1 MVASTSAFAHSTAD
15 KTVATLLLF
24 TSIAATIFGVI
35 FNSRLTFFAALGIG
49 VSSIYLAF
57 RGRFRIER
65 AGQYSALFLKATAI
79 LLFATLTVSI
89 FFLRSS
95 ADIYQRSMIHFAAAA
110 LAFGLV
116 TTHASIPHARRRT
129 EVYVFLEIVAASA
142 WIRFAPQFL
151 FPGVIGIDSWFHIG
165 VVAQINATGW
175 IPTDNVYSG
184 LTQFH
189 IFGAFIAQISG
200 LQPLY
205 LLEVI
210 GPMVGT
216 IGSAFIFLLG
226 RHLFGG
232 RVGLVASACYGFYGY
247 VVSTDFSFLAFGFGA
262 TLLLMA
268 FYMSIRYHSQ
278 KSLAKFAVA
287 VVSMVALINTHTV
300 MALTL
305 LIDLVMIWLVESLG
319 RLPKAKSVAPT
330 NVSAFF
336 VVLFGVSLVS
346 WWAYLSGSLT
356 DLAAILKWGLQY
368 ESFSP
373 TAESITYIGSV
384 PVAEYVLNLSGL
396 IATSTLAF
404 VGTLSLLGGDTR
416 HRNLSTT
423 IAIWTFGALGLTSVS
438 SQLSGLVG
446 ERWILAF
453 QLFSSPLAALGV
465 LWTYHRALN
474 RTFARVLV
482 VLLVA
487 GVAFASITSPGA
499 DYDTSVYS
507 PNTHLN
513 LAFTDAELL
522 SLTHLGQLHP
532 VSLNVLN
539 PEFAFYRL
547 YLHVSTNDVGAYL
560 ANRSFVSIPAG
571 LIVIRASVVAS
582 PIYYTRTLTRLDYN
596 VTFALSQQFD
606 RVYDS
611 GSVLAFQTR

>member
-95 ADIYQRSMIHFAAAA
+95 ADIYQRWMIHFAAAA

-305 LIDLVMIWLVESLG
+305 LIALVMIWLVESLG
-319 RLPKAKSVAPT
+319 RLAKAKSVAPT

-336 VVLFGVSLVS
+336 V
-346 WWAYLSGSLT
+346 
-356 DLAAILKWGLQY
+356 
-368 ESFSP
+368 
-373 TAESITYIGSV
+373 
-384 PVAEYVLNLSGL
+384 
-396 IATSTLAF
+396 
-404 VGTLSLLGGDTR
+404 
-416 HRNLSTT
+416 
-423 IAIWTFGALGLTSVS
+423 
-438 SQLSGLVG
+438 
-446 ERWILAF
+446 
-453 QLFSSPLAALGV
+453 
-465 LWTYHRALN
+465 
-474 RTFARVLV
+474 
-482 VLLVA
+482 
-487 GVAFASITSPGA
+487 
-499 DYDTSVYS
+499 
-507 PNTHLN
+507 
-513 LAFTDAELL
+513 
-522 SLTHLGQLHP
+522 
-532 VSLNVLN
+532 
-539 PEFAFYRL
+539 
-547 YLHVSTNDVGAYL
+547 
-560 ANRSFVSIPAG
+560 
-571 LIVIRASVVAS
+571 
-582 PIYYTRTLTRLDYN
+582 
-596 VTFALSQQFD
+596 
-606 RVYDS
+606 
-611 GSVLAFQTR
+611 